1 MKCLVQNNA
10 DKITG
15 AQLTKYLHGSGIAAR
30 IAPGGDVTEYVRNA
44 HGDVVSIINP
54 SGTLNYEYDAFG
66 NQKTNTAD
74 SNPFRYCGEYYDNE
88 TGFIYLR
95 NRYYD
100 PSIGRFTTEDPV
112 KDGDNWYVYCGNNPV
127 NAIDPFVYIS

>member
-1 MKCLVQNNA
+1 MLFLKCNLTVLSLLADLTEFRCFLKVILNA
-10 DKITG
+10 VKCGISTIVIITPDNT
-15 AQLTKYLHGSGIAAR
+15 A
-30 IAPGGDVTEYVRNA
+30 
-44 HGDVVSIINP
+44 
-54 SGTLNYEYDAFG
+54 NYTYDAYG
-66 NQKTNTAD
+66 NQITDTAD